1 MGCQVKGYRLLGRV
15 SWVARSR
22 VTAGQVKGKRLPGPG
37 SRVARS
43 RVTDSQVQGYR
54 LLGLGL
60 QVARS
65 TVIVCQVQGHGLPG
79 PGLQVARDVI
89 CDNLQPPNGEH
100 LSTGKDAPPPH
111 PPLSGSD
118 HGAVFPTLSGVTD
131 IIASSIP
138 SLAGF
143 ASSIGG
149 FSPSAPLAPP
159 APLAPSAPPSM
170 DSPCEGVAAHI
181 PTFEGPASAVANRAV
196 TLHPAPP
203 SAPPSNTA
211 AVSLDRILSSLANI
225 PSLAGIVSNV
235 ANPAVSA
242 VMTPAASSDP
252 LPKLPEIVAAHTD
265 IGALSQLVMSTVDPD
280 ADITL
285 PPLEGAAE
293 PTEEGNKQSPY
304 AVKENR
310 RHSTM
315 LACWTSTEE
324 AESDSSNEEEDTGA
338 SQSLP
343 GVRGPMGDDPAPDQN
358 PNTNLPSHPA
368 ARLVPKR
375 PALPPPQPP
384 GQSGKLLK
392 QKTPRAAT
400 IRVSRKK
407 GASGGSAPQS
417 AVVRASWLDVWKGFK
432 HNVLWATLDGQL
444 MSLWKKRTDQFSE
457 VLFHVSSVTK
467 VKKQDKGRFSVYF
480 KKKHYDFV
488 AHSDEVH
495 EGWVTSLLAS
505 RGTPSP
511 APPELHGPIT
521 IKEPR
526 SRSYAA
532 LWGHDLWIYPNK
544 EGFQLG
550 IASFSIALNVASVKP
565 KGKHSFTLNT
575 PYRTFSLSVDSS
587 KELSTWLDSL
597 SSSICSALSSSQV
610 ALRLWE
616 NPENKVCGDC
626 GSANPEWAS
635 VNLLLVICQ
644 ACAGQ
649 HRALGSS
656 LSKVRSLK
664 MDNKIWTEPLLQLF
678 LRYGNRLA
686 NQVWA
691 PAVPAA
697 EQLRPESSD
706 EERSK
711 FIQDKYRRGRYRRV
725 HALTTSRDLM
735 DQRLRQVVCGD
746 DVEETMSLICS
757 GAKVR
762 QTDLQSPAP
771 ILLAERANQA
781 LQTELLRLNEY
792 TDVPPHLPQSANRR
806 RYSAPLGEE
815 DEELHG
821 KLEEDRFLF
830 SLENQSA
837 ACDVLDLREVLSV
850 FLKDVH
856 QFEMVTLSDQ
866 LICAAD
872 SQEVLLTHLHHIL
885 KVILPG
891 GVSYAEVGGASAVSK
906 VCVVEVGGASSSW
919 DAWALLWEDGVSV
932 YPVHSPPLALTMDL
946 SALTHHEMGPSENII
961 TMVTA
966 DRNVALR
973 FEEQHSCQ
981 SWFSRLQRALTN
993 QRAAPL
999 AANQSPARRS
1009 LYPVMSRGLVP
1020 TAVERCISH
1029 ITAHGRFIIPPFHQP
1044 LIPPDLPL
1052 FFHHSHSPLLLNETL
1067 IPLTLISVVQVY
1079 SQVNRM
1085 SAQNLALVL
1094 VPTLFQ
1100 TPNQHLLRLT
1110 RELIIHHAL
1119 LFLTAER
1126 GEEDE
1131 ITVLPDQRAADSPDQ
1146 GDADSLDQRD
1156 ADSLDQGDAD
1166 SPDQG
1171 DADSL
1176 DQRDAD
1182 SPDQGDGDSPDQ
1194 GDGDSP
1200 DQARVIDAKGDI
1212 QHRRRLAE
1220 RPALNIAFQA
1230 ALPGRR

>member
-1 MGCQVKGYRLLGRV
+1 MMTPPPPLPVPVPKPR
-15 SWVARSR
+15 ARY
-22 VTAGQVKGKRLPGPG
+22 
-37 SRVARS
+37 ARTS
-43 RVTDSQVQGYR
+43 LSSSSD
-54 LLGLGL
+54 
-60 QVARS
+60 
-65 TVIVCQVQGHGLPG
+65 I
-79 PGLQVARDVI
+79 DVI
-89 CDNLQPPNGEH
+89 GENLQPGFSNGVH
-100 LSTGKDAPPPH
+100 LNTDKEAPPP

-143 ASSIGG
+143 ATSIGG
-149 FSPSAPLAPP
+149 SAPSAPL
-159 APLAPSAPPSM
+159 APLAPSAPSAPPSI
-170 DSPCEGVAAHI
+170 DSVANSIAGHI
-181 PTFEGPASAVANRAV
+181 PSLAGTASAVANPAV
-196 TLHPAPP
+196 TLDSVSP

-211 AVSLDRILSSLANI
+211 AVSLDSIISSLANI
-225 PSLAGIVSNV
+225 PSLAGIVSSV
-235 ANPAVSA
+235 ANPAVSS
-242 VMTPAASSDP
+242 VTTPATSSDP
-252 LPKLPEIVAAHTD
+252 LSKPLSIGAAHTD
-265 IGALSQLVMSTVDPD
+265 VGALSQLVMSTLDQN
-280 ADITL
+280 ADVTL

-293 PTEEGNKQSPY
+293 PTEEVYKRSPH
-304 AVKENR
+304 AVREER
-310 RHSTM
+310 PYSTV

-324 AESDSSNEEEDTGA
+324 AESDSSNEEEETGA

-343 GVRGPMGDDPAPDQN
+343 GATEPTGEDPASNQN
-358 PNTNLPSHPA
+358 STTNNSLPSNPSG
-368 ARLVPKR
+368 RLVPKR
-375 PALPPPQPP
+375 PAPPPPHLL
-384 GQSGKLLK
+384 GQSGKPLK

-407 GASGGSAPQS
+407 GVSGSSTPQS
-417 AVVRASWLDVWKGFK
+417 AVVRASWLDVWKGFR

-457 VLFHVSSVTK
+457 VLFHVSSITK
-467 VKKQDKGRFSVYF
+467 VKKQDKCRFSVYF

-488 AHSDEVH
+488 AHNDEVH
-495 EGWVTSLLAS
+495 EGWVTSLLAC
-505 RGTPSP
+505 RGKPSP
-511 APPELHGPIT
+511 APPVLHGPIT

-526 SRSYAA
+526 SRAYAA

-544 EGFQLG
+544 ESFQLG
-550 IASFSIALNVASVKP
+550 IASFSVPLNVASVKP
-565 KGKHSFTLNT
+565 AGKHSFSLIT
-575 PYRTFSLSVDSS
+575 PYKSFNLSVDSS
-587 KELSTWLDSL
+587 KDQSLWVDTLSA
-597 SSSICSALSSSQV
+597 SICGALSSSQV

-616 NPENKVCGDC
+616 NPDNKVCGDC

-711 FIQDKYRRGRYRRV
+711 FIQDKYSRGRYRRV
-725 HALTTSRDLM
+725 HPLTSSQDL
-735 DQRLRQVVCGD
+735 DQRLRQVVCGED
-746 DVEETMSLICS
+746 IEETMSLICS
-757 GAKVR
+757 GAKVC
-762 QTDLQSPAP
+762 QTDLQSPSP
-771 ILLAERANQA
+771 ILLAERAGQA

-806 RYSAPLGEE
+806 RDSTPSGEE

-850 FLKDVH
+850 FLKDGH
-856 QFEMVTLSDQ
+856 QFEMVTLSDR
-866 LICAAD
+866 LVCAAD
-872 SQEVLLTHLHHIL
+872 NQEELLTHLHHIL

-906 VCVVEVGGASSSW
+906 VCVVEVGGASSHS
-919 DAWALLWEDGVSV
+919 DAWLLLWEDGVSV
-932 YPVHSPPLALTMDL
+932 YPVHRDTQQALRMDL
-946 SALTHHEMGPSENII
+946 STLTHHEMGPSENII
-961 TMVTA
+961 TMATA
-966 DRNVALR
+966 DRRMALR

-981 SWFSRLQRALTN
+981 SWFSHLQTALTN
-993 QRAAPL
+993 QRAAPQR
-999 AANQSPARRS
+999 QSPARRS
-1009 LYPVMSRGLVP
+1009 LYPVMSQGTVP
-1020 TAVERCISH
+1020 PAVERCISH
-1029 ITAHGRFIIPPFHQP
+1029 ITAHGLKVDGVYRRCGLAPKVTRLVEALMTSPSSAPLESDEQGVLDAGSALKQYVRQRES
-1044 LIPPDLPL
+1044 LIPDAVRQQWVNAAMISDERSRFSAYRRLLRQLPDDNRATLNAL
-1052 FFHHSHSPLLLNETL
+1052 FGHFYM
-1067 IPLTLISVVQVY
+1067 VQVF

-1100 TPNQHLLRLT
+1100 TLNQDLLRLT
-1110 RELIIHHAL
+1110 RELIIHHTL

-1126 GEEDE
+1126 GEEE
-1131 ITVLPDQRAADSPDQ
+1131 EVTVL
-1146 GDADSLDQRD
+1146 
-1156 ADSLDQGDAD
+1156 
-1166 SPDQG
+1166 
-1171 DADSL
+1171 
-1176 DQRDAD
+1176 
-1182 SPDQGDGDSPDQ
+1182 
-1194 GDGDSP
+1194 
-1200 DQARVIDAKGDI
+1200 
-1212 QHRRRLAE
+1212 
-1220 RPALNIAFQA
+1220 
-1230 ALPGRR
+1230 